1 MKKALVLVAVLVCAV
16 GAYAQSA
23 EQTELNTANH
33 NNTQYGWQKVNNNAG
48 NGHGGAGLV
57 DHGGPVM
64 TAPKVVCIFWGFGT
78 GNSYTAAMQSFRDS
92 GMYNY
97 NRMLTQY
104 RSAASGAATN
114 MGGSANDKFDTSAPP
129 TNVTDALVQA
139 EVKKFFGGAEDT
151 NTIYMVY
158 IPSTSYSSDGS
169 STSCGGPSLAYCAYH
184 GNFADGGR
192 DVKYS
197 IEPYPSCSGCQTS
210 GFNTNQNAN
219 HFAIHE
225 SREAISDPD
234 LNAWF
239 DRSGNEADDKCAWT
253 PTPFIDQATG
263 FAYQYEWSNSAG
275 GCVRQ

>member
-1 MKKALVLVAVLVCAV
+1 MKKALVLVVMTLAVAAFAFA
-16 GAYAQSA
+16 G
-23 EQTELNTANH
+23 ENPTIELNIA
-33 NNTQYGWQKVNNNAG
+33 
-48 NGHGGAGLV
+48 NGHAQPANGFAGGGGGGQPV
-57 DHGGPVM
+57 IDHGGPVM
-64 TAPKVVCIFWGFGT
+64 VSPKIVCIFWGFGT

-114 MGGSANDKFDTSAPP
+114 MGGGANDKFDTSTPP
-129 TNVTDALVQA
+129 ANVTDALVQA
-139 EVKKFFGGAEDT
+139 EVTKYFGGAEDT
-151 NTIYMVY
+151 STVYMVY

-169 STSCGGPSLAYCAYH
+169 STSCGGPNLAYCAYH
-184 GNFADGGR
+184 GHFSDGGR

-210 GFNTNQNAN
+210 GFNINQNAN

-234 LNAWF
+234 LNAWY
-239 DRSGNEADDKCAWT
+239 DRRGYEADDKCAWS
-253 PTPFIDQATG
+253 PTPFIDNATG
-263 FAYQYEWSNSAG
+263 FAYQWEWSNSAG
-275 GCVRQ
+275 GCVKQ

>member
-1 MKKALVLVAVLVCAV
+1 MTKKVLMVLAVVLVAA
-16 GAYAQSA
+16 GAYADNVD
-23 EQTELNTANH
+23 ELNPGHTNHKFLAN
-33 NNTQYGWQKVNNNAG
+33 GFQKA
-48 NGHGGAGLV
+48 NGQLRPGSNLV

-78 GNSYTAAMQSFRDS
+78 GNSYTAAMQSFRTS

-104 RSAASGAATN
+104 RSAASGAATD
-114 MGGSANDKFDTSAPP
+114 MGGAANDKFDTSTPP
-129 TNVTDALVQA
+129 ANVTDALVQA
-139 EVKKFFGGAEDT
+139 EVKKYFGGAEDT
-151 NTIYMVY
+151 NTIYQVY
-158 IPSTSYSSDGS
+158 IPSTSYSSDGT

-184 GNFADGGR
+184 GNFADGSR

-210 GFNTNQNAN
+210 GFNVNQNAN

-234 LNAWF
+234 LNAWY
-239 DRSGNEADDKCAWT
+239 DRSGNEADDKCAWS
-253 PTPFIDQATG
+253 PTPFIDNATG

-275 GCVRQ
+275 GCVKQ